1 MAFSTDM
8 RAAARRHLQAAEV
21 LVAPGGRRDVA
32 GYLFGIAAE
41 CAVKAMMIDAG
52 LRPTS
57 DRRGD
62 PFYEHF
68 PDLRTLLKDNVH
80 GRKAATL
87 NNFINND
94 AFMNNWS
101 TRMRYSNG
109 KDIYDRWIDG
119 WAEQARQAVASIG
132 T

>member
-1 MAFSTDM
+1 M
-8 RAAARRHLQAAEV
+8 AAEI
-21 LVAPGGRRDVA
+21 LVAPKGRKDVA

-52 LRPTS
+52 LPPAS

-68 PDLRTLLKDNVH
+68 PGLRTSLRDTLQ
-80 GRKAATL
+80 GRRGTPLIK
-87 NNFINND
+87 FINDD

-101 TRMRYSNG
+101 TDMRYSNG
-109 KDIYDRWIDG
+109 KDIDDRWIKK
-119 WAEQARQAVASIG
+119 WADQARQVVASIG

>member
-1 MAFSTDM
+1 M
-8 RAAARRHLQAAEV
+8 QAAEV

-52 LRPTS
+52 LHPNS

-68 PDLRTLLKDNVH
+68 PNLRTLLKDNVH
-80 GRKAATL
+80 GRKTATL

-109 KDIYDRWIDG
+109 KDIDNRWIDD
-119 WAEQARQAVASIG
+119 WAKQARQAVASIG